1 MRDVL
6 LAAVL
11 AGGFCRAT
19 GEPELPA
26 SGADQPA
33 ATFKGRPSVRLELD
47 PADAVLTSQFSA
59 GTNSQEV
66 KFDKPVKG
74 RFFCLESLSAWDGRA
89 YAAVAELDLLAASG
103 QRLSR
108 AGWKIAYAD
117 SEEHEREDG
126 SAENAI
132 DGNPA
137 TYWHTQWSSSSP
149 NHPHHLVLD
158 LGKSCVIAGFRY
170 LPRPGGGT
178 VGGRI
183 KDYRVYVGDH
193 LLEENAPDKELP
205 EHCYLAAYFVGGG
218 DGGLQL
224 AYSLNGYRWDPLNRG
239 RSVLTP
245 EVGDKLM
252 RDPCLWLAPDGTFH
266 LVWTAAWTGN
276 YIGYASSK
284 DLIHWSAQTAIPVMT
299 NEPATLNCWA
309 PEIFRDPRTGQF
321 LIFWASTVTNQFGG
335 AGQNHNRIY
344 CTTTKDFKTF
354 SPTKL
359 FFDPGYGAIDATLLQ
374 DQNRFYLVFEDQTVR
389 HLRVA
394 VADRPEGPF
403 GPPGPVIEAD
413 YAEGPM
419 LFRPGPRIVACYH
432 LIDADRCG
440 ALATA
445 DLTHWENIS
454 AGMFLPP
461 GCKQGALLQ
470 VPGQTLK
477 PFLQT
482 GRLALGATPAAA
494 ELGLGDWIWTAP
506 LTDRQACHLWRAFD
520 VPATAPVVRAVLR
533 MTADNSYTVYLDGR
547 EIGRGGDPN
556 SLAEYD
562 LTWLLPPG
570 RHVLAVEAFNDTFDA
585 GVILGL
591 RLKLADGQTRE
602 VLSDPSWRVVTGDV
616 RHWRTRPQ
624 ADPAWWPAQIVG
636 FAGQGWWQY
645 PAQIIRVPPLR
656 PPVEHW
662 WQQGWV
668 LAVLLLAGVSVAV
681 LWVRQGL
688 RLAWQ
693 TRAHRLL
700 ERERARLARDLHD
713 DLGAGLTQLT
723 LLGELA
729 LRDIPPAGSPCGIT
743 PQPEPP
749 PTDRP
754 TSQGE
759 PVPTLDFGL
768 GTWDVQRARLNAVC
782 AKARA
787 LLGSLD
793 EIVWAVNPRRDTVKD
808 FAAYLSEHA
817 EEYLAATAIRCRQ
830 DVAPELPAIPLD
842 LPQRRNLLLAVKEAI
857 RNAARHSGADE
868 VSLQL
873 RVVDHCLQVVIEDNG
888 KGFSPTDTQVNR
900 NGLVNMKQRLADVG
914 GSFMLHTAPG
924 KGCRVTFL
932 LPCGVAPHPAPPQAG
947 QINPQGKKW
956 IDGLME

>member
-1 MRDVL
+1 MRDLL

-11 AGGFCRAT
+11 AGGFCRAM
-19 GEPELPA
+19 GQPDLPA
-26 SGADQPA
+26 SGANQPA
-33 ATFKGRPSVRLELD
+33 AIFQGRPSVRLELD
-47 PADAVLTSQFSA
+47 SADAVLTGEFSA
-59 GTNSQEV
+59 GTNAQEV
-66 KFDKPVKG
+66 KFAKPVQG

-89 YAAVAELDLLAASG
+89 YAAVAELDLLEASG

-193 LLEENAPDKELP
+193 LLEENAPDKKLP

-245 EVGDKLM
+245 EVGGKLM
-252 RDPCLWLAPDGTFH
+252 RDPCLRLAPDGTFH

-309 PEIFRDPRTGQF
+309 PEIFRDARTGRF
-321 LIFWASTVTNQFGG
+321 LIFWASTVTNKFGG
-335 AGQNHNRIY
+335 AVQNNNRIY
-344 CTTTKDFKTF
+344 GTTTKDFKTF

-359 FFDPGYGAIDATLLQ
+359 FFDPGFGVIDATLLE
-374 DQNRFYLVFEDQTVR
+374 DKNRFYLVFQDQSVR

-394 VADRPEGPF
+394 AADQPEGPF

-413 YAEGPM
+413 NAEGPM
-419 LFRPGPRIVACYH
+419 LFRPGRRIVACYH
-432 LIDADRCG
+432 VTATDRCG
-440 ALATA
+440 AIRTA
-445 DLTHWENIS
+445 DLEHWENIS

-461 GCKQGALLQ
+461 GCEQGALLK
-470 VPGQTLK
+470 VPGETLR

-482 GRLALGATPAAA
+482 GRLAIGATPAAA

-506 LTDRQACHLWRAFD
+506 VTDRQACHLWRAFD
-520 VPATAPVVRAVLR
+520 VPPASPVVRAVLR
-533 MTADNSYTVYLDGR
+533 MTADNSYTAYLDGR
-547 EIGRGGDPN
+547 EIGRGGDAN

-562 LTWLLPPG
+562 LTWLLSPG

-585 GVILGL
+585 GMILGL
-591 RLKLADGQTRE
+591 RVNLADGKKLE
-602 VLSDPSWRVVTGDV
+602 VLSDPTWRVVTGDA
-616 RHWRTRPQ
+616 RNWRTRTQ
-624 ADPAWWPAQIVG
+624 ADPAWRPAQVVG
-636 FAGQGWWQY
+636 FAGQAWWQY
-645 PAQIIRVPPLR
+645 PAQIIPVPPLR
-656 PPVEHW
+656 PPVAHL

-668 LAVLLLAGVSVAV
+668 LAVLLLACVSVAV
-681 LWVRQGL
+681 LSVRQGL

-700 ERERARLARDLHD
+700 ERERARIARDMHD
-713 DLGAGLTQLT
+713 DLGSGLTQLT

-729 LRDIPPAGSPCGIT
+729 LRDTPPAGET
-743 PQPEPP
+743 
-749 PTDRP
+749 
-754 TSQGE
+754 
-759 PVPTLDFGL
+759 
-768 GTWDVQRARLNAVC
+768 RARLNEVC
-782 AKARA
+782 AKARS
-787 LLGSLD
+787 LLRSMD
-793 EIVWAVNPRRDTVKD
+793 EIVWTVNPRRDTVKD
-808 FAAYLSEHA
+808 FAAFISEHA
-817 EEYLAATAIRCRQ
+817 QEFLASTAIHCRQ
-830 DVAPELPAIPLD
+830 DVAEELPAIPLD

-900 NGLVNMKQRLADVG
+900 NGLVNMRQRLADVG

-932 LPCGVAPHPAPPQAG
+932 LPLLAQWNNPAPSATPDAPASSTGRARQ
-947 QINPQGKKW
+947 KM
-956 IDGLME
+956 D